1 VDILQIFT
9 KEKADAIAEKI
20 AQGLEER
27 KITGTTNII
36 SYAMRESWLA
46 GFEEGRKYPFK
57 SSESS

>member
-20 AQGLEER
+20 AQGLEEH

-36 SYAMRESWLA
+36 AYALRESWLA
-46 GFEEGRKYPFK
+46 GFEEGRKYPIK
-57 SSESS
+57 GSENS